1 MKFLATIKI
10 LFLFFFFASVIIGC
24 KTLSM
29 LTTPQ
34 EWSANYALADGV
46 EANDP
51 AFIDGDLNT
60 IGKSRFPEE
69 AVESLQF
76 PLSEALV
83 ILPERKSIHRIVI
96 HSPNLQVFDIMARDD
111 SGGWEKIKEVK
122 SKKKETA
129 DIRVSTITDGIRVRV
144 RRTSD
149 DAAERRKNTTRGVG
163 MIWIRG
169 NIRASADISEIELY
183 GYADKTDIPSMNSQT
198 DESFDELF
206 K

>member
-1 MKFLATIKI
+1 
-10 LFLFFFFASVIIGC
+10 
-24 KTLSM
+24 M

-34 EWSANYALADGV
+34 EWSKNYALADGV

-122 SKKKETA
+122 SNKKETA

-144 RRTSD
+144 RRASD
-149 DAAERRKNTTRGVG
+149 DAAERRKNTTRGGG
-163 MIWIRG
+163 MIWFRG
-169 NIRASADISEIELY
+169 NIRANADISEIELY

-198 DESFDELF
+198 DEVFDDWL